1 MPGGIAALPGG
12 PFVPSKRVRSIRRR
26 PPAAAGAVG
35 PWPDFVALGQP
46 IFDTVP
52 LPLLILDHELQVR
65 TWNRSFTQLAGD
77 ALGTLGA
84 RPLAE
89 LLQPEGAEWA
99 ARQLR
104 ADRGAFDRFAFGRVR
119 LAAGPAADLIALGV
133 AIMHES
139 RLTGWYLA
147 FAPEPGVAIEEL
159 TAAARVQRE
168 TSEKNKFGALLT
180 VSHAVA
186 NSLELKTILATIAGQ
201 VREVIQT
208 DECTVFLYDEREKL
222 LRPKVC
228 DADSFREEIMS
239 MQLRLGEGITG
250 TVAQTGRG
258 EIVNDAE
265 RDPRAAQVP
274 GTPQES
280 SSLLCVP
287 LLAREKVVGVI
298 TLTRTSGAS
307 FVPEDLELA
316 TLFAGHCSTAIENA
330 RHYEET
336 RAALVEL
343 RETQAQLVQSAKLN
357 ALGEMAGGVAHDFNN
372 LLSAVLGRTQ
382 LLLQNNTDPEIRRQ
396 LQVIEQAALDGAD
409 KVRRVQEFTRVR
421 SDGHFTTLHLNEM
434 LRNVVERTRPLWDV
448 GTKRNGVA
456 VDVEFDLEARQT
468 IAGSAAEIRELF
480 TNLMLN
486 AVDALPW
493 GGQIRISTRDDDGH
507 VVVRIRD
514 TGVGMDEDTRQR
526 AFDPFFST
534 KSERGTGLG
543 LSVARGIV
551 NRHRGSIAVESEP
564 HLGAEF
570 TVRFPAGETPTA
582 PPPSHALGRLPH
594 FRVLAVDDEKP
605 VLDVL
610 ADLLRALGQEV
621 DTALG
626 GAEGLKRFEQGEYQ
640 VVFTDLSMPGVNG
653 WDLTLAVKSR
663 RPDIAV
669 VVVTG
674 WGLQLE
680 EETAIAHGVD
690 LLVAKPFSIEDL
702 EQALQRVGDSLAVR
716 GAGG

>member
-1 MPGGIAALPGG
+1 V
-12 PFVPSKRVRSIRRR
+12 FETS
-26 PPAAAGAVG
+26 
-35 PWPDFVALGQP
+35 GQP

-52 LPLLILDHELQVR
+52 LPLLILDHELRVR
-65 TWNRSFTQLAGD
+65 MWNRSFTQLVNG
-77 ALGTLGA
+77 ALGSLRD
-84 RPLAE
+84 RPLVA
-89 LLQPEGAEWA
+89 LLQSEGAEWA

-104 ADRGAFDRFAFGRVR
+104 ADRASFDRFAFGRVR
-119 LAAGPAADLIALGV
+119 LSAGPQGDFIALGIPIV
-133 AIMHES
+133 HGD
-139 RLTGWYLA
+139 RLSGWYLA
-147 FAPEPGVAIEEL
+147 IAPEPGAAIEDL
-159 TAAARVQRE
+159 AAVARVPRDK
-168 TSEKNKFGALLT
+168 SEQDKFAALLT

-186 NSLELKTILATIAGQ
+186 NSLELKTILATIAEQ
-201 VREVIQT
+201 VRDVIRT

-228 DADSFREEIMS
+228 DADSFRAEIMS
-239 MQLRLGEGITG
+239 MRLKLGEGITG
-250 TVAQTGRG
+250 TVALTGRG
-258 EIVNDAE
+258 EFVNNAE
-265 RDPRAAQVP
+265 HDPRAAQVP

-287 LLAREKVVGVI
+287 LLSREKVVGVI
-298 TLTRTSGAS
+298 TLTRTRGRG
-307 FVPEDLELA
+307 FEPEDLELA

-382 LLLQNNTDPEIRRQ
+382 LLLQNTQDPEVRRQ
-396 LQVIEQAALDGAD
+396 LQVIERAALDGAET
-409 KVRRVQEFTRVR
+409 VRRVQEFTRVR
-421 SDGHFTTLHLNEM
+421 SDGQFTTLRLNEL
-434 LRNVVERTRPLWDV
+434 LREVAERMRPSWDT
-448 GTKRNGVA
+448 GPRRNGVE
-456 VDVEFDLEARQT
+456 VEIEFDLEARQT
-468 IAGSAAEIRELF
+468 VAGSASEIRELF
-480 TNLMLN
+480 SNLMLN

-493 GGQIRISTRDDDGH
+493 GGMIRISTRDDGGE

-526 AFDPFFST
+526 VFDPFFST

-551 NRHRGSIAVESEP
+551 NRHHGTIAVESEP

-570 TVRFPAGETPTA
+570 TVRFPAGEAPA
-582 PPPSHALGRLPH
+582 PPVRTPAPGRLPH

-621 DTALG
+621 DVALG
-626 GAEGLKRFEQGEYQ
+626 GAAGLERFEHGNYQ
-640 VVFTDLSMPGVNG
+640 VVFTDLSMPEVNG

-663 RPDIAV
+663 RPDVGV

-702 EQALQRVGDSLAVR
+702 ERALQRVGESLAVR
-716 GAGG
+716 GGGD

>member
-1 MPGGIAALPGG
+1 MSSRLAG
-12 PFVPSKRVRSIRRR
+12 SIRRHR
-26 PPAAAGAVG
+26 STLEKRVARELSAALGDDGARREAAKLVESLAVG
-35 PWPDFVALGQP
+35 IERDHPESLRRLVRECTRRWRGRGAGPRAVERALAALVLPRASGAEPEADGPWGTIERGQP
-46 IFDTVP
+46 VLDT
-52 LPLLILDHELQVR
+52 
-65 TWNRSFTQLAGD
+65 
-77 ALGTLGA
+77 
-84 RPLAE
+84 
-89 LLQPEGAEWA
+89 A
-99 ARQLR
+99 ARL
-104 ADRGAFDRFAFGRVR
+104 
-119 LAAGPAADLIALGV
+119 
-133 AIMHES
+133 
-139 RLTGWYLA
+139 
-147 FAPEPGVAIEEL
+147 
-159 TAAARVQRE
+159 QRE
-168 TSEKNKFGALLT
+168 RIEKNKFAALLT

-186 NSLELKTILATIAGQ
+186 NSLELGTILATIAGQ

-208 DECTVFLYDEREKL
+208 DECTVFLYDEQEKV

-228 DADSFREEIMS
+228 DADSFRDEIMNVR
-239 MQLRLGEGITG
+239 LKLGEGITG
-250 TVAQTGRG
+250 AVAQSGRG

-274 GTPQES
+274 GTPEEH

-298 TLTRTSGAS
+298 TLTRTSGRS
-307 FVPEDLELA
+307 FEPEDLELA

-382 LLLQNNTDPEIRRQ
+382 LLLQGVRDPEIRRQ
-396 LQVIEQAALDGAD
+396 LQVIERAALDGAET
-409 KVRRVQEFTRVR
+409 VRRVQEFTRVR
-421 SDGHFTTLHLNEM
+421 SDGHFATLRLNEL
-434 LRNVVERTRPLWDV
+434 LREVVGRTRAAWEAGPR
-448 GTKRNGVA
+448 RNGIA
-456 VDVEFDLEARQT
+456 VEIEFDLAARQT
-468 IAGSAAEIRELF
+468 IAGSASEIRELF
-480 TNLMLN
+480 ANLVLN

-493 GGQIRISTRDDDGH
+493 GGQIRISTADEGSD

-514 TGVGMDEDTRQR
+514 TGIGMDEETRQR
-526 AFDPFFST
+526 VFDPFFST
-534 KSERGTGLG
+534 KSARGTGLG

-551 NRHRGSIAVESEP
+551 TRHRGSIVVESEP

-570 TVRFPAGETPTA
+570 TVRFPAGGSPGLPPA
-582 PPPSHALGRLPH
+582 PFSPGRLPRL
-594 FRVLAVDDEKP
+594 RVLAVDDEKP

-610 ADLLRALGQEV
+610 ADLLRALDQQV

-626 GAEGLKRFEQGEYQ
+626 GAAGLERFEQGEYQ
-640 VVFTDLSMPGVNG
+640 VVFTDLSMPEVNG

-663 RPDIAV
+663 RPDVAV

-680 EETAIAHGVD
+680 EETARAHGVD

-702 EQALQRVGDSLAVR
+702 ELALQRVGDSLAPR
-716 GAGG
+716 SAAG